1 MGIPPEDLEIEHIKL
16 RCREHLGS
24 LNLNDGKHA
33 IRVTHIP
40 TGLRVEVQHERG
52 GGHKMRDK
60 AISMIEWGLLQ

>member
-1 MGIPPEDLEIEHIKL
+1 MAIPPEDLEIEHITL

-24 LNLNDGKHA
+24 LHLNDGKHA

>member
-1 MGIPPEDLEIEHIKL
+1 MDIPREDLEIECITL
-16 RCREHLGS
+16 RDREHLGS
-24 LNLNDGKHA
+24 LHLNDGKHA

-52 GGHKMRDK
+52 GAHKMRNK

>member
-1 MGIPPEDLEIEHIKL
+1 MAIPREDLEIECITL
-16 RCREHLGS
+16 RDREHLGS
-24 LNLNDGKHA
+24 LKLNDGKHA

-52 GGHKMRDK
+52 GALKMRDK